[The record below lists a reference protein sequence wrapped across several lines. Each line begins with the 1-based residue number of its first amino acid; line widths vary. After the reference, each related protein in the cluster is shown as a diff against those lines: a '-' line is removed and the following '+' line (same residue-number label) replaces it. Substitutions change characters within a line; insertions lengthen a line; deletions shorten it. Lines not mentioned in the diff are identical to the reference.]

1 LTLSRLITIFPLA
14 ISGIYG
20 KKFNF
25 EEKVADGEG
34 SLLQKA
40 LFQTNGAKLGAY
52 NGKYGN
58 GNNESVSKVVELKN
72 ISKSFDGLSVL
83 KNLDLTINNGEF
95 LTLLGPSGC
104 GKTTILRIIAGFETP
119 DGGEV
124 IINGRTVN
132 DLPPN
137 KRHINTVFQ
146 SYALFPHMTVFD
158 NVAFGLKM
166 AKTPA
171 AELKERVNEVLSVVK
186 LTEYAARKPSQLS
199 GGQQQRVAMARAI
212 VNKPSVLL
220 LDEPLSAL
228 DAKLR
233 YQMQEELKRL
243 QRTLKIAFLLVTH
256 DQEEALS
263 ISDRVVVMNEGV
275 IQQIGSPKQVY
286 EEPRNLFTAQFVG
299 DINIFDAQ
307 VVDIENGTVIADVE
321 GYRCAVDNKR
331 EMRIGESFKLLLRP
345 EDMRVEKLSEEPDT
359 VGLLVGNVEMR
370 TYKGATLDSI
380 IILEN
385 GKRVMASEFFDEEDE
400 DFDYQINERVSI
412 GWVKGWEVILENE
425 E

>member
-1 LTLSRLITIFPLA
+1 MA
-14 ISGIYG
+14 NG
-20 KKFNF
+20 KN
-25 EEKVADGEG
+25 G
-34 SLLQKA
+34 S
-40 LFQTNGAKLGAY
+40 Y
-52 NGKYGN
+52 NGKYADKGDEN
-58 GNNESVSKVVELKN
+58 VAKVVELKN
-72 ISKSFDGLSVL
+72 ISKSFDGCEVL
-83 KNLDLTINNGEF
+83 KNIDLTINNGEF

-104 GKTTILRIIAGFETP
+104 GKTTTLRLIAGFETP
-119 DGGEV
+119 DSGEV
-124 IINGRTVN
+124 LINGKNVVE
-132 DLPPN
+132 LPPN
-137 KRHINTVFQ
+137 KRHVNTVFQ

-166 AKTPA
+166 SKTPSK
-171 AELKERVNEVLSVVK
+171 EVKERVYEVLSAVK
-186 LTEYAARKPSQLS
+186 LSDFASRKPSQLS
-199 GGQQQRVAMARAI
+199 GGQQQRVAVARAI

-243 QRTLKIAFLLVTH
+243 QRTLKIAFVLVTH

-275 IQQIGSPKQVY
+275 IQQTGSPKQVY
-286 EEPRNLFTAQFVG
+286 EEPKNLFTAQFVG

-307 VVDIENGTVIADVE
+307 VVDIDNGVVTADVE

-331 EMRIGESFKLLLRP
+331 EMHVGESFKLLLRP

-359 VGLLVGNVEMR
+359 VGLLVGNVELK
-370 TYKGATLDSI
+370 TYKGATLDSV

-385 GKRVMASEFFDEEDE
+385 GKRVMASEYFDEEDE

>member
-1 LTLSRLITIFPLA
+1 
-14 ISGIYG
+14 
-20 KKFNF
+20 
-25 EEKVADGEG
+25 VADGE
-34 SLLQKA
+34 
-40 LFQTNGAKLGAY
+40 AKFGAY

-58 GNNESVSKVVELKN
+58 GANGNVSKVVELKN

-124 IINGRTVN
+124 IINGKKVN

-166 AKTPA
+166 AKTPP

-186 LTEYAARKPSQLS
+186 LTEYATRKPSQLS

-286 EEPRNLFTAQFVG
+286 EEPQNLFTAQFVG

-307 VVDIENGTVIADVE
+307 VVDIENGAVIADVE

-385 GKRVMASEFFDEEDE
+385 GKRVIASEYFDEEDE